1 VRVSIIIFLIG
12 FLSVIPVVIVGVKMF
27 DGRVEAGSYEKGLAY
42 DETRRIIKEK
52 GYELNIIKSEYS
64 EDRTLVTFTLG
75 GEQSPD
81 TINAEVSRPVG
92 KEVIVAT
99 AEKIDDGYLLSLPS
113 IEQGNHTLTVLLE
126 ADGKLVAIRKNF
138 YISK

>member
-52 GYELNIIKSEYS
+52 GYELNITKSEHKDNGTAVS
-64 EDRTLVTFTLG
+64 FTLG
-75 GEQSPD
+75 SNETPD
-81 TINAEVSRPVG
+81 TLNAEVSRPVG
-92 KEVIVAT
+92 KEVIITT
-99 AEKIDDGYLLSLPS
+99 AEKKEGGYSLALPL
-113 IEQGNHTLTVLLE
+113 IEQGNHTLKVIFHV
-126 ADGKLVAIRKNF
+126 DGKEIAIKKNF